1 MKGSIERRG
10 PNSFRLVVSTGV
22 DGAGK
27 QVKLTRLFK
36 TDAGLTESAKLKA
49 ADGALAEFKVDIKKG
64 NTAQSKGMTVAGLWS
79 YWLEHY
85 AHKNLEETTVA
96 YYENMWPRIKQA
108 LGSMRLDRVE
118 PKHIQTFLK
127 NLAEPGI
134 KKVQKKK
141 TAPATELVEGQNDA
155 PATEP
160 APDQIPEPEQKE
172 TPLAK
177 LSPTTIR
184 KYHEQLPAPVLRRQ
198 QPATDPAPRIP
209 PHGRHLP
216 DRLGD

>member
-22 DGAGK
+22 DGGGK
-27 QVKLTRLFK
+27 QIKLTRLFK

-108 LGSMRLDRVE
+108 LGGIRLDRVE
-118 PKHIQTFLK
+118 PKHIQAFLK
-127 NLAEPGI
+127 NLAEPGV
-134 KKVQKKK
+134 KVVQKKK
-141 TAPATELVEGQNDA
+141 AADPVEGQTNA
-155 PATEP
+155 PAHESTSEP
-160 APDQIPEPEQKE
+160 EQIEPVPEQKE
-172 TPLAK
+172 APLAK

-184 KYHEQLPAPVLRRQ
+184 KYHTQCHSQIDKFLAREESP
-198 QPATDPAPRIP
+198 I
-209 PHGRHLP
+209 
-216 DRLGD
+216 